1 MESRE
6 PVYQGKVDYYKKEVL
21 AYRRKMNLM
30 SVLRLLVFVALAIEA
45 YYFLARFDI
54 PLLFAILVTAAGFV
68 VLVVIHSGF
77 SDKKGLYE
85 KLLEINTNEIAVLN
99 NQPSFFSDGL
109 ADGTHASYEDDL
121 DIFGSFSVFHLLNRT
136 TTKPGTAELVKLLS
150 HPMLDKKDIESY
162 QLAVKMLAPL
172 LDDRQLMTA
181 SGLLHAQDE
190 RSPQPVINWLAE
202 TPAMHRY
209 PWLKFLRWIL
219 PVINLVF
226 GYYFLASDN
235 IIPFLISV
243 TFSWIAVASTGKYV
257 GGQYRMLNNQQ
268 QLLAQYNSLLEAFNG
283 IDIVLPAGLEKIQ
296 VLSRESSN
304 SFKRLSQLLRFFD
317 QRSNLVVNL
326 FLNSL
331 FLYDVQCM
339 MALEAWK
346 IKNRSEFPAWLNCI
360 GVVESL
366 NSLATFAF
374 NNPGYVYPLL
384 ETSSGNLV
392 IDASQVAHPL
402 IPQKERV
409 ANDALIGRESR
420 FLIITGSN
428 MSGKT
433 TFLRSIGAN
442 LLLAQCGAPV
452 CAARFS
458 FTPMHIFSSIRINDS
473 LQEHTSYFM
482 AELKKLKKIID
493 QVEQGIPALVL
504 IDEILRGTSSDDKT
518 YGSEK
523 FIKKLMG
530 YNCLALIATHD
541 LRLSDME
548 KEYPAVIANC
558 CFESVIK
565 DNDLYF
571 DYKLRQGVA
580 KNKNASFLMERM
592 KII

>member
-6 PVYQGKVDYYKKEVL
+6 PVYQEKVVYYTKEVS
-21 AYRRKMNLM
+21 AFRRKMNLM
-30 SVLRLLVFVALAIEA
+30 SLLRLLVFVVLAVEV
-45 YYFLARFDI
+45 YYCFASFDI
-54 PLLFAILVTAAGFV
+54 VLLFAIAVTLIAFV
-68 VLVVIHSGF
+68 ILVVIHSGF
-77 SDKKGLYE
+77 SDKKDLYE
-85 KLLEINTNEIAVLN
+85 KLLEINLNELAVLN
-99 NQPSFFSDGL
+99 NKSSFFSNGLSDGS
-109 ADGTHASYEDDL
+109 HESYEDDL
-121 DIFGSFSVFHLLNRT
+121 DIFGTFSVFHLLNRT

-150 HPMLDKKDIESY
+150 HPLLDKKDIEDY
-162 QLAVKMLAPL
+162 QLAIKMMDPL
-172 LDDRQLMTA
+172 LDNRQLITA
-181 SGLLHAQDE
+181 SGLLNARDE

-202 TPAMHRY
+202 PPAMHRY
-209 PWLKFLRWIL
+209 PWLKFVRWIL
-219 PVINLVF
+219 PVLNLVF

-235 IIPFLISV
+235 IILLLISV
-243 TFSWIAVASTGKYV
+243 AFSWIAVRSAGKYI
-257 GGQYRMLNNQQ
+257 GAQSRMLNNQQ
-268 QLLAQYNSLLEAFNG
+268 QLLAQYNSLLAAFNG
-283 IDIVLPAGLEKIQ
+283 MPIVLPAGLEKIQ
-296 VLSRESSN
+296 ALSRESCN

-326 FLNSL
+326 FLNSF

-339 MALEAWK
+339 IALEGWK
-346 IKNRSEFPAWLNCI
+346 IKNRSQFPAWLDCM
-360 GVVESL
+360 GVIESL

-374 NNPGYVYPLL
+374 NNPAYVYPVV
-384 ETSSGNLV
+384 EPAKGNLL
-392 IDASQVAHPL
+392 IEASQIAHPL
-402 IPQKERV
+402 IPRNERV

-458 FTPMHIFSSIRINDS
+458 FTPMNIFSSIRINDS

-493 QVEQGIPALVL
+493 QVEHGIPALVL

-530 YNCLALIATHD
+530 YNCIALIATHD
-541 LRLSDME
+541 LRLSEME
-548 KEYPAVIANC
+548 KEFPSVIANC

-571 DYKLRQGVA
+571 DYKLRPGVA